1 MSAETLKLELPKLP
15 QLDEEDVKVTRSFS
29 RGKLL
34 GRSAA
39 FLRLLLLVLGFVI
52 AIKVSLHQFPDLE
65 CAIPPWA
72 YGMLLGFCFLTVV
85 TQVVLESL
93 AERTR
98 RSMQILAVKLGAE
111 QTGYFRI
118 GPYQN
123 TPEDRAKFKRAD
135 QAEKKALEWIEKSNR
150 VPLYLCAASGP
161 RKNSLLNAFDLPMLG
176 QHGSTVVETRALH
189 DPERTLRDNFAK
201 L

>member
-1 MSAETLKLELPKLP
+1 MSAETLKLEIPKLP
-15 QLDEEDVKVTRSFS
+15 QLDEQDVKAIRSFLP
-29 RGKLL
+29 GKLL
-34 GRSAA
+34 VRTAA
-39 FLRLLLLVLGFVI
+39 FLSLVLLVLGFVI

-65 CAIPPWA
+65 RAIPPWA

-123 TPEDRAKFKRAD
+123 TPEDRAKVTSA
-135 QAEKKALEWIEKSNR
+135 
-150 VPLYLCAASGP
+150 
-161 RKNSLLNAFDLPMLG
+161 
-176 QHGSTVVETRALH
+176 
-189 DPERTLRDNFAK
+189 
-201 L
+201 

>member
-1 MSAETLKLELPKLP
+1 MSAETLKLEIPKLP
-15 QLDEEDVKVTRSFS
+15 QLDEQDVKAIRSFLP
-29 RGKLL
+29 GKLL
-34 GRSAA
+34 GGTAA
-39 FLRLLLLVLGFVI
+39 FLSLVLFVLGFVI
-52 AIKVSLHQFPDLE
+52 AIKVSLHQFRALDR
-65 CAIPPWA
+65 AIPPWA

-123 TPEDRAKFKRAD
+123 TPEDRAKIKRAD
-135 QAEKKALEWIEKSNR
+135 QAEKKALEWIEESNW
-150 VPLYLCAASGP
+150 VPLYLWRASWSGKSS
-161 RKNSLLNAFDLPMLG
+161 RLNAFAFPLRRNQRG
-176 QHGSTVVETRALH
+176 TV
-189 DPERTLRDNFAK
+189 
-201 L
+201 